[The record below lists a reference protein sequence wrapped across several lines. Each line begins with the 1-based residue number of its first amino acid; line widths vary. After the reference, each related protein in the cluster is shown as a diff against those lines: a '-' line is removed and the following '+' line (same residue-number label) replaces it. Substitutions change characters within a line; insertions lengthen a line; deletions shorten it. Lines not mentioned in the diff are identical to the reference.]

1 LASVMKTVLVVED
14 QIILQEFIVRL
25 VEEIPDLEL
34 AAKTGD
40 GREALDLALKLKP
53 NVVVLDVMLPGLNGI
68 GVLER
73 LKASSPQVRV
83 LGFSAFP
90 NRHLVRQML
99 EAGANGLVQKSE
111 SLSVLETAINQVA
124 SGQTYYSPHV
134 SDIMR
139 EMMLHPEQ
147 AHSAENL
154 TAREREIIQLIAES
168 NSNKDIAAK
177 LNISVKTA
185 ATHRNNIIAK
195 LDIHDAAGLTRYA
208 IANGLVD
215 PNPQ

>member
-1 LASVMKTVLVVED
+1 MKKVLVVED

-25 VEEIPDLEL
+25 VEDIPGLEL
-34 AAKTGD
+34 AGKTGD
-40 GREALDLALKLKP
+40 GREAYDLAMKTKP
-53 NVVVLDVMLPGLNGI
+53 EVVVLDVMLPGLNGI
-68 GVLER
+68 GVLTK
-73 LKASSPQVRV
+73 LKQSLPNVCV

-90 NRHLVRQML
+90 NRRMVRQML

-111 SLSVLETAINQVA
+111 SLSVLETGIKTVA
-124 SGQTYYSPHV
+124 AGQTYYSPHV
-134 SDIMR
+134 SDLLR

-147 AHSAENL
+147 VNSAEEL
-154 TAREREIIQLIAES
+154 TSREREVIQLIAES
-168 NSNKDIAAK
+168 NSNKEIATK

-185 ATHRNNIIAK
+185 ETHRNNIIAK
-195 LDIHDAAGLTRYA
+195 LDLHDAAGLTRYA

>member
-1 LASVMKTVLVVED
+1 MKSVLVVED

-25 VEEIPDLEL
+25 IEDIPDLEL
-34 AAKTGD
+34 LGKTGN
-40 GREALDLALKLKP
+40 GREAYDMAIKLKP
-53 NVVVLDVMLPGLNGI
+53 DMLVLDVMLPGLNGI
-68 GVLER
+68 GVLEK
-73 LKASSPQVRV
+73 LKQTLPDVRV

-90 NRHLVRQML
+90 NRRLVRQML

-111 SLSVLETAINQVA
+111 SLNVLENAIKMVA

-134 SDIMR
+134 SDLLR

-147 AHSAENL
+147 ANSAEEL
-154 TAREREIIQLIAES
+154 THREREVLQLIAES
-168 NSNKDIAAK
+168 FSNKEIAAK

-185 ATHRNNIIAK
+185 ETHRNNIIGK